1 MKTLLGIILRGELLG
16 NKKLESKVRYLG
28 IEVNGTL
35 EIPELI
41 EI

>member
-1 MKTLLGIILRGELLG
+1 MKTLLGIILRGLLG
-16 NKKLESKVRYLG
+16 NKKLESKIRYLG

-35 EIPELI
+35 KIPELI

>member
-1 MKTLLGIILRGELLG
+1 MKTLLGIILRGLLG
-16 NKKLESKVRYLG
+16 NKKLESKVQYLC

-35 EIPELI
+35 EIPELN